1 MVLKAMR
8 LNEIMENKSV
18 CDKENPAL
26 GHRHSVPSIQ
36 EGEGQAEMGT
46 EVETSDRKDIQFSS
60 VAQSRPALFDPLD

>member
-36 EGEGQAEMGT
+36 EGEGQAEMGNT
-46 EVETSDRKDIQFSS
+46 PMEVSIRGYDSSTSRKNH
-60 VAQSRPALFDPLD
+60 

>member
-46 EVETSDRKDIQFSS
+46 EV
-60 VAQSRPALFDPLD
+60 V